1 MSNRMR
7 KRERERERER
17 ERDIVKLKEIIFSA
31 REDRKRINE

>member
-7 KRERERERER
+7 KRERERER